1 MQKRR
6 YRRRPNQ
13 FVVAV
18 QLKLDTS
25 GFGYTKWGG
34 PQHCKQDDFLVDNQG
49 DVYTVDREV
58 FARTYRAIAPGQYV
72 KTTPV
77 WAAQAERA
85 GSVPTKEGA
94 SQYQAGDYVV
104 SNDEA
109 DTDQYAIGR
118 AKFEDMYELDEG

>member
-1 MQKRR
+1 MEKRR
-6 YRRRPNQ
+6 YHRKPNQ

-25 GFGYTKWGG
+25 GFEYTKWGG
-34 PQHCKQDDFLVDNQG
+34 PQRCKQNDFIVDNQG
-49 DVYTVDREV
+49 DVYSVDAEV
-58 FARTYRAIAPGQYV
+58 FARTYRELAPGQYV

-77 WAAQAERA
+77 WATQAKQG

-94 SQYQAGDYVV
+94 SQYGAGDYVV

-109 DTDQYAIGR
+109 GKDQYAVER
-118 AKFEDMYELDEG
+118 AKFEAMYELDEG